1 MKYSINTK
9 LFLIFS
15 ILIFSLV
22 SLIFLLNSTM
32 LETYYL
38 HKKQKNLINLYNDIN
53 YAYSTSENG
62 IEALTSTFEKLEANR
77 NIDLVI
83 KSSTGST
90 IYVTSKDYSSDRMF
104 FNQNILL
111 SKSYIEEKLSNG
123 VTYFVEKYYDN
134 FLSSDFLM
142 LIGKLNDDSYIFLRS
157 PLESI
162 REGIK
167 TSNTFL
173 FITGMII
180 LVLSSG
186 LAFFISKRFTKPIY
200 ELNAIT
206 KKMSNLDFSTKY
218 TVTSDDEI
226 GMLGN
231 SINSLSENLENKI
244 KELREANMEL
254 EKDIEETSKIVE
266 MRSQFISDVS
276 HELKTPISLIQGY
289 AEGLADGVV
298 TDEES
303 KKYYVD
309 VILDEANKMSQLTRG
324 LLDLSNLEYGKNDLQ
339 IREFDITN
347 LISSTIKKNELI
359 LKEKNITLEFDDSK
373 HYNVLGDMFR
383 IEQVITNYLNNAIKN
398 IAGERK
404 IKIFEEEKENNIIR
418 INVSNT
424 GKNIAE
430 EDLPRI
436 WVRFYKVDNSRNREV
451 SGSGIGLSLVRA
463 IMNQHKNKYGV
474 ENTEDGVNFY
484 FELNKADDK
493 AVWFI
498 SNNERKRRLTGGID
512 KTFIRE
518 VCQGSMTSSSPPWQK
533 SLLKVLSIPPV
544 SRLSRSLLLINHTDW
559 D

>member
-180 LVLSSG
+180 LVLSSA

-474 ENTEDGVNFY
+474 ENTKDGVNFY
-484 FELNKADDK
+484 FELNKSDDK

-498 SNNERKRRLTGGID
+498 SNNERERRLTGGID
-512 KTFIRE
+512 NTFSSDF
-518 VCQGSMTSSSPPWQK
+518 CQGGDDEVILPWQK

>member
-142 LIGKLNDDSYIFLRS
+142 LIGKLDDDSYIFLRS

-484 FELNKADDK
+484 FELN
-493 AVWFI
+493 
-498 SNNERKRRLTGGID
+498 
-512 KTFIRE
+512 
-518 VCQGSMTSSSPPWQK
+518 
-533 SLLKVLSIPPV
+533 LKKDS
-544 SRLSRSLLLINHTDW
+544 
-559 D
+559 